1 MHGSVIQYF
10 LLHVYHSQSISRD
23 MTGHYLLGTNI
34 ISQYLSIQHY
44 QQKAKRQ
51 FDMDNQAWN
60 LVWKR

>member
-23 MTGHYLLGTNI
+23 VTGHYLLGTDI
-34 ISQYLSIQHY
+34 ISQRLSIRHY

-51 FDMDNQAWN
+51 
-60 LVWKR
+60 